1 MSNKDLL
8 KAEAISLEDLKGIIE
23 ALVFASPEPLTPTML
38 CKLLGNNE
46 KERILE
52 ALDGLCADYKDR
64 PGLQWIEVA
73 GGYQIVTR
81 TEFHEWVRRLFN
93 ERSTQKLTVQALE
106 TLAVIAYRQPITAL
120 EITDVRG
127 VNVAGVL
134 STLLER
140 QLIKISGRKNVVG
153 RPFLYATTKEFLVRF
168 GLNDLSDLP
177 KIEDMIESLGLE
189 LQDESAEPTSKERI
203 LLLEEDRESTST
215 Q

>member
-1 MSNKDLL
+1 
-8 KAEAISLEDLKGIIE
+8 
-23 ALVFASPEPLTPTML
+23 ML

-73 GGYQIVTR
+73 GGYQIVTK

-153 RPFLYATTKEFLVRF
+153 KPFLYATTKEFLVRF

-177 KIEDMIESLGLE
+177 NMEDMMESLGLE
-189 LQDESAEPTSKERI
+189 PPDESAEPKSKERM

-215 Q
+215 

>member
-1 MSNKDLL
+1 MSNKDLP
-8 KAEAISLEDLKGIIE
+8 KAEAISLEELKGIIE

-73 GGYQIVTR
+73 GGYQIVTK

-177 KIEDMIESLGLE
+177 NIEDMMESLGLE
-189 LQDESAEPTSKERI
+189 PPDESAEPTSKERI
-203 LLLEEDRESTST
+203 LLLEEDRESTPT
-215 Q
+215 

>member
-1 MSNKDLL
+1 MSNKDLP
-8 KAEAISLEDLKGIIE
+8 KTEAVSLEELKGIIE

-38 CKLLGNNE
+38 YKLLGNNE
-46 KERILE
+46 KERVIE

-64 PGLQWIEVA
+64 PGLQWIEIA

-93 ERSTQKLTVQALE
+93 ERSTQKLTVQGLE

-177 KIEDMIESLGLE
+177 NMEDMIESLGLE
-189 LQDESAEPTSKERI
+189 PSDEPAESTSKESM
-203 LLLEEDRESTST
+203 LLLEEDREGTST

>member
-1 MSNKDLL
+1 MSNKDLP
-8 KAEAISLEDLKGIIE
+8 KAEAISLEELKGIIE

-153 RPFLYATTKEFLVRF
+153 KPFLYATTKEFLVRF

-177 KIEDMIESLGLE
+177 NMEDMMESLGLE
-189 LQDESAEPTSKERI
+189 PPDESAEPKSKERM

-215 Q
+215 

>member
-1 MSNKDLL
+1 MSNKDLP

-153 RPFLYATTKEFLVRF
+153 KPFLYATTKEFLVRF

-177 KIEDMIESLGLE
+177 NMEDMMESLGLE
-189 LQDESAEPTSKERI
+189 PPDESAEPTSKERM

-215 Q
+215 

>member
-1 MSNKDLL
+1 MSNKDLP
-8 KAEAISLEDLKGIIE
+8 KAEAISLEELKGIIE

-73 GGYQIVTR
+73 GGYQIVTK

-153 RPFLYATTKEFLVRF
+153 KPFLYATTKEFLVRF

-177 KIEDMIESLGLE
+177 NMEDMMESLGLE
-189 LQDESAEPTSKERI
+189 PPDESAEPKSKERM

-215 Q
+215 

>member
-1 MSNKDLL
+1 MSNKDLP
-8 KAEAISLEDLKGIIE
+8 KTEAVSLEELKGIIE

-38 CKLLGNNE
+38 YKLLGNNE
-46 KERILE
+46 KERIIE

-64 PGLQWIEVA
+64 PGLQWIEIA

-93 ERSTQKLTVQALE
+93 ERSTQKLTVQGLE

-177 KIEDMIESLGLE
+177 NMEDMIESLGLE
-189 LQDESAEPTSKERI
+189 PSDEPEESTSKESM
-203 LLLEEDRESTST
+203 LLLEEDREGTST

>member
-1 MSNKDLL
+1 MSNKDLP
-8 KAEAISLEDLKGIIE
+8 KTEAVSLEELKGIIE

-38 CKLLGNNE
+38 YKLLGNNE
-46 KERILE
+46 KERIIE

-64 PGLQWIEVA
+64 PGLQWIEIA

-93 ERSTQKLTVQALE
+93 ERSTQKLTVQGLE

-177 KIEDMIESLGLE
+177 NMEDMIESLGLE
-189 LQDESAEPTSKERI
+189 PSDEPAESTSKESM
-203 LLLEEDRESTST
+203 LLLEEDREGTST